1 MDRLGSMA
9 VFLQAVESGSLS
21 AAARKRGMPLA
32 TVSRRISDL
41 EAHLGARLVNRSSRR
56 LTLTD
61 AGRDYVA
68 AAKRILELVA
78 EAERTALG
86 EYSAPKGDLAITAP
100 IVFGKLH
107 VLPVIVE
114 FLAIHPDINV
124 RLVQADRIANLLEDR
139 IDLAL
144 RIGRL
149 PDSGLVAAR
158 LGAIR
163 RVVCASPGYFA
174 ARGKPGAPEE
184 LGAHDCITF
193 EGLASP
199 AVWNFVKAK
208 AEVPVAIRS
217 RLAVNTAEAAIAAA
231 EAGAGVTR
239 VLSYQVAEAISAGR
253 LVTVLEP
260 YEPPPWPVHLVHAG
274 QGPLPIKLRAFLDFA
289 APRLQARLAQAS
301 LPFADR

>member
-1 MDRLGSMA
+1 M
-9 VFLQAVESGSLS
+9 LQAVIQAGSFS
-21 AAARKRGMPLA
+21 AAARQLGTPLA
-32 TVSRRISDL
+32 TVSRKISDL
-41 EAHLGARLVNRSSRR
+41 EAHLKARLLNRSSRR

-61 AGRDYVA
+61 AGRDYVSA
-68 AAKRILELVA
+68 VSRILELVG
-78 EAERTALG
+78 EAERAASG

-149 PDSGLVAAR
+149 PDSSLVATR
-158 LGAIR
+158 LGAIG
-163 RVVCASPGYFA
+163 RVACASPGYFA
-174 ARGKPGAPEE
+174 ARGKPREPEE

-208 AEVPVAIRS
+208 AELPVAIRS

-239 VLSYQVAEAISAGR
+239 VLSYQIAEAISAGR
-253 LVTVLEP
+253 LVTALEQ
-260 YEPPPWPVHLVHAG
+260 YEPPPWPVNLVHAG
-274 QGPLPIKLRAFLDFA
+274 QGPLPVKLRAFLDFA
-289 APRLQARLAQAS
+289 APRLRARLARAS
-301 LPFADR
+301 SLFADS